1 MMNRINFQ
9 FLINHKSLMF
19 LYNVRIIYFLNKS
32 INNQISKREKFILN
46 YK

>member
-1 MMNRINFQ
+1 MNRTNFQ
-9 FLINHKSLMF
+9 FLKNLKSLMF
-19 LYNVRIIYFLNKS
+19 LYNVRIIYFLNKL